1 VGGPAVEQSAV
12 GPPSFLELTCDCG
25 KGPFKSKAGLV
36 SHKRWCN
43 KKNPDAQA
51 TNQKPRPIKIDAAYS
66 RSDATEGAQRAKAAL
81 IGDPAALEGAASG
94 DVRSIGKIVSRL
106 SQGHVGV
113 PEIGALACETA
124 LPPPLKETEYVALC
138 AVWGDEALDI
148 PPNML
153 KFLVT
158 ASIFG
163 PRLLTHETIGPAI
176 KRGAAKLAARF
187 GIGAPEEP
195 APAPAPA
202 YRPPPPVAAAA
213 PVAPAPAPP
222 TNNKPTLGRDEP
234 EPSPAW
240 ADV

>member
-1 VGGPAVEQSAV
+1 VEQSAV

-36 SHKRWCN
+36 SHKRWCD
-43 KKNPDAQA
+43 KKKPDDQ
-51 TNQKPRPIKIDAAYS
+51 TENQKPRPIKIDAAYS

-81 IGDPAALEGAASG
+81 IGDREALEGAVSG
-94 DVRSIGKIVSRL
+94 DARSIGKIVSRL

-124 LPPPLKETEYVALC
+124 LPPPLKEAEYVALC

-148 PPNML
+148 PPNAL

-187 GIGAPEEP
+187 GIGEKEEP

-202 YRPPPPVAAAA
+202 YRPPPPPTVAAAA